1 MIFVT
6 DKGRMCNNILQYGHL
21 YAWGREH
28 SVGTVSMRFCYKY
41 PYFSI
46 RHKRWHNPLT
56 YALVKA
62 AVKLKMMP
70 VVEFHQMG
78 SVYRDEQHIMLT
90 NRFVYAWGWCVRFF
104 DLFEKYKDE
113 IRSLFAFRQSI
124 IRHTQATLS
133 AAGRD
138 AVRLGLHIRRGDYRT
153 WSGGHYFFSDEQY
166 AAVVSSFIGW
176 QQGRKVHIFICGND
190 PELDRDYYRR
200 LFGAENVS
208 FPDGNPAQ
216 DLCLL
221 SECDYMIGAPSTFTL
236 VASLYHDTPIYWIS
250 DPARPV
256 TADCFAGFDQRHRE
270 FDNLFIPS

>member
-1 MIFVT
+1 M
-6 DKGRMCNNILQYGHL
+6 
-21 YAWGREH
+21 
-28 SVGTVSMRFCYKY
+28 
-41 PYFSI
+41 
-46 RHKRWHNPLT
+46 
-56 YALVKA
+56 
-62 AVKLKMMP
+62 
-70 VVEFHQMG
+70 
-78 SVYRDEQHIMLT
+78 
-90 NRFVYAWGWCVRFF
+90 
-104 DLFEKYKDE
+104 
-113 IRSLFAFRQSI
+113 
-124 IRHTQATLS
+124 
-133 AAGRD
+133 
-138 AVRLGLHIRRGDYRT
+138 
-153 WSGGHYFFSDEQY
+153 
-166 AAVVSSFIGW
+166 GW

-200 LFGAENVS
+200 LFGAGNVS

>member
-78 SVYRDEQHIMLT
+78 SVYRDEQNTMLT

-133 AAGRD
+133 AAGSD
-138 AVRLGLHIRRGDYRT
+138 VVRLGLHIRRGDYRT

-166 AAVVSSFIGW
+166 AAAVSLSLI
-176 QQGRKVHIFICGND
+176 HI
-190 PELDRDYYRR
+190 
-200 LFGAENVS
+200 
-208 FPDGNPAQ
+208 
-216 DLCLL
+216 
-221 SECDYMIGAPSTFTL
+221 
-236 VASLYHDTPIYWIS
+236 
-250 DPARPV
+250 
-256 TADCFAGFDQRHRE
+256 
-270 FDNLFIPS
+270 